1 MNCNNINI
9 LLAYDDIDDC
19 MFFKEA
25 LEELQLQ
32 TTFTAVHD
40 GEQLM
45 QILTKKSNEI
55 FHLLFLDL
63 NMPRKNGFTCLK
75 EIKQSEKT
83 KSLPV
88 IIFSTSFD
96 NSITDQLY
104 KNGAQ
109 HCICK
114 PSDFCELKK
123 IIQIAL
129 ALVAHKN
136 IAQPPL
142 ESFFLNSMKE
152 ILF

>member
-1 MNCNNINI
+1 MISGKINI
-9 LLAYDDIDDC
+9 LLADDDKDDC
-19 MFFKEA
+19 LFFKEA
-25 LEELQLQ
+25 VEELELCIQL
-32 TTFTAVHD
+32 TTVHK

-45 QILTKKSNEI
+45 ELLAKKSSD
-55 FHLLFLDL
+55 FFDVLFLDL